1 MGLGFKSVLM
11 MRDGVNGKHR
21 HLRKI
26 GALKEL
32 FDML

>member
-26 GALKEL
+26 DALEEL